1 MHPQNNAHIDH
12 APIDHAPIDYQYCN
26 CDCTNTYS
34 KQWITIVLDRSVI
47 PWVVWTYVLPIQ

>member
-1 MHPQNNAHIDH
+1 MHPQNN

-34 KQWITIVLDRSVI
+34 KQWITIVLDRPVI
-47 PWVVWTYVLPIQ
+47 PCVVWTYVLPIQ